1 MNEYTLDPRVYD
13 SDEFTKLIST
23 NMENAQYIIQAGRND
38 VTDLIMFQGGYYYD
52 LIKLFMLKAGQE
64 VHDVPAMPSDET
76 IELRARLIMEEA
88 LETIAALGCK
98 VYLDCGYVT
107 VTDGLGMMKTI
118 EVNPS
123 EVVKVRSTKY
133 ANVDLVEIVDG
144 CCDVMYVTLGTLI
157 SFGIQDCEYFDE
169 VCYNN
174 LSKVYPNCVKVDG
187 KVQKPADYKPPRIK
201 QMLENLFAVC
211 KEYNLKDI
219 TPSLFNKPN
228 E

>member
-1 MNEYTLDPRVYD
+1 MNEYSVLDPRVYD
-13 SDEFTKLIST
+13 SEEFYITACDAKEDADYGLYAEQSLDCPATYFTST
-23 NMENAQYIIQAGRND
+23 MQ
-38 VTDLIMFQGGYYYD
+38 YD
-52 LIKLFMLKAGQE
+52 LVKAFMLKAGQE
-64 VHDVPAMPSDET
+64 VHDVPSMPSDET
-76 IELRARLIMEEA
+76 IQLRARLIMEEA
-88 LETIAALGCK
+88 LETIAALGCMVELDYNYAVGDDVLAGLIK
-98 VYLDCGYVT
+98 VWPEE
-107 VTDGLGMMKTI
+107 I
-118 EVNPS
+118 
-123 EVVKVRSTKY
+123 TKIRTKKY
-133 ANVDLVEIVDG
+133 SNVDLTEIVDG

-174 LSKVYPNCVKVDG
+174 LSKVYPNCTKVDG

-211 KEYNLKDI
+211 KEHNLKDI